1 MKHRPMPVQKD
12 TDLEAAAWVDVL
24 MRFGL
29 VHAAVESPDGQWL
42 AQLFPGSTVWLLRDA
57 REVLALAATLQQQL
71 RDSDGA
77 PR

>member
-1 MKHRPMPVQKD
+1 MKHRPTPVQKN
-12 TDLEAAAWVDVL
+12 TGLEAAAWVDVL

-29 VHAAVESPDGQWL
+29 VHAAVEGPDGQWL
-42 AQLFPGSTVWLLRDA
+42 AQLCPGSTVWLLRDA
-57 REVLALAATLQQQL
+57 REVLVLAATLQQQL